1 MTSLISTVGIRYDD
15 FGTPAKLKKT
25 AEAAKK
31 TEKAFDQLG
40 GKAGKAAKGVGLFGK
55 ASVAAGAGAKI
66 GAGGVR
72 AFGAAVKT
80 AVLPLLAFTTA
91 LTGITAIFGTMKEM
105 DFAAAKF
112 ETLGG
117 DSDALIGKLKTLS
130 IELNGAADTAEL
142 TGAAYDV
149 ASAGFTDAAD
159 AAMILK
165 AASLGATGGFTD
177 INTAG
182 GAAVK
187 VLNAYGMGA
196 DQAAALMDK
205 FAQTQADG
213 IITIGQYSQ
222 NIGKVATTA
231 AGLKVP
237 LKEVN
242 AVIAQSTAAGTN
254 IEPAFTGLNSALAK
268 ISSGQAGKKLGIDLN
283 EATLR
288 TEGLSGALKKLEG
301 FSTGELQQAFGIEAF
316 KGIQVAIQDTEKLN
330 QLIANQA
337 DSQGRAKEAA
347 AIAGDTIQGAVK
359 RLSSSFKNI
368 FADQSVLGEIIKR
381 TIQGV
386 SVLVDII
393 GMLDKVVKAVFSVF
407 SGFGSAIAESLGI
420 GESSIVSMTDAWTNV
435 QLEFD
440 RGIKLATV
448 LFSSL
453 GKIIGSVA
461 LAFEPLYKAVPDWI
475 ADAKERFI
483 NFTTNLTN
491 LFKGLAEKLAEIFRK
506 IFGWIGE
513 GIKKVWDL
521 IPEPLKEFLKG
532 AGEKVTDVAGNVA
545 GGLQAGFTKGM
556 GQVGDLWKD
565 MNTGEDGKARIVDM
579 TKFQKAL
586 AEAGGDINAAWKEYL
601 NTTKEVNKQIKE
613 GKKDTENTTPSV
625 NKLKEAFEKVKETI
639 ATGLHNAVMGLIDG
653 TKSLSESLAGIA
665 KQIGSLMLQQAI
677 FSQFGLA
684 GPLSKSAEGSYI
696 ANGIRPFNQGGLV
709 TKPTMGLV
717 GEAGEDEYI
726 IPASKMAQS
735 MQRYSAGAR
744 GESVI
749 PGTGQSSAGGGAD
762 AQTTVNYSGPILNF
776 NSEEFVPKSAIG
788 QIINS
793 AASQGAKAG
802 EARTLSSLQ
811 NSRSRRSNIGL

>member
-55 ASVAAGAGAKI
+55 GAIVAGAGAKI
-66 GAGGVR
+66 GAVGVK
-72 AFGAAVKT
+72 AFGTAIKT
-80 AVLPLLAFTTA
+80 AMGPIGLA
-91 LTGITAIFGTMKEM
+91 LSAIAGLGAAFNTMKEIE
-105 DFAAAKF
+105 FASAKF
-112 ETLGG
+112 RTLGG
-117 DSDALIGKLKTLS
+117 DSDVLSSKLKLVA
-130 IELNGAADTAEL
+130 IELNGAASVAEL

-187 VLNAYGMGA
+187 VLNAYGLGA
-196 DQAAALMDK
+196 KDAGELMDK

-213 IITIGQYSQ
+213 IITIGQYSD

-231 AGLKVP
+231 AGLGVS
-237 LKEVN
+237 LDEVN
-242 AVIAQSTAAGTN
+242 AVLAQSTAAGTN
-254 IEPAFTGLNSALAK
+254 IETAFSGLNSALAK

-288 TEGLSGALKKLEG
+288 TEGHQGALKKLVG
-301 FSTGELQQAFGIEAF
+301 FSTGELQEAFGIEAF

-337 DSQGRAKEAA
+337 DSQGAAQDA
-347 AIAGDTIQGAVK
+347 AIIAGNTISGAWDRVAN
-359 RLSSSFKNI
+359 SFSNL
-368 FADQSVLGEIIKR
+368 FAEQSELGAAIRI
-381 TIQGV
+381 TLQGV
-386 SVLVDII
+386 SVVIDALGIALKTLMLPVRII
-393 GMLDKVVKAVFSVF
+393 AKFLAGMGQAFTDE
-407 SGFGSAIAESLGI
+407 FGKGTSAIVLITKVWTFFLEKVEKGFQLVEAVASALGFAI
-420 GESSIVSMTDAWTNV
+420 GA
-435 QLEFD
+435 
-440 RGIKLATV
+440 
-448 LFSSL
+448 
-453 GKIIGSVA
+453 VA
-461 LAFEPLYKAVPDWI
+461 LAFQPL
-475 ADAKERFI
+475 
-483 NFTTNLTN
+483 FTTVGEWTNFAGEKLTGFGTWMQDF
-491 LFKGLAEKLAEIFRK
+491 FKGVATGVSEWLGSIFSGLKTRITK
-506 IFGWIGE
+506 FYEDLPPWMKKALEWMAGGV
-513 GIKKVWDL
+513 KKVAGAVSNTVQ
-521 IPEPLKEFLKG
+521 G
-532 AGEKVTDVAGNVA
+532 AGEKIGETLNAWNTDEEGNSR
-545 GGLQAGFTKGM
+545 F
-556 GQVGDLWKD
+556 
-565 MNTGEDGKARIVDM
+565 VDM
-579 TKFQKAL
+579 EKFQEAIAK
-586 AEAGGDINAAWKEYL
+586 AGGDINKAWKEYL
-601 NTTKEVNKQIKE
+601 GIVKETNNELDK
-613 GKKDTENTTPSV
+613 GKKKTEETNPAV
-625 NKLKEAFEKVKETI
+625 NKLKEAFEAVKETI
-639 ATGLHNAVMGLIDG
+639 ASGLHSAVMGLIDG
-653 TKSLSESLAGIA
+653 TKSLGESLAGIA
-665 KQIGSLMLQQAI
+665 KQIASLMLKKAI
-677 FSQFGLA
+677 FGAFGLKA
-684 GPLSKSAEGSYI
+684 AEGAYV

-749 PGTGQSSAGGGAD
+749 PGTGQSSSGGGAD

-788 QIINS
+788 EIINS
-793 AASQGAKAG
+793 AASRGAKAG
-802 EARTLSSLQ
+802 EARTLASLQ

>member
-1 MTSLISTVGIRYDD
+1 MASLISTVGIRFDS
-15 FGTPAKLKKT
+15 GGAPQKLKVLEGGANKL
-25 AEAAKK
+25 
-31 TEKAFDQLG
+31 EKAFNRLAG
-40 GKAGKAAKGVGLFGK
+40 KTGKASKGLGLFGK
-55 ASVAAGAGAKI
+55 SAIGAGAGAKA
-66 GAGGVR
+66 GAVGVKV
-72 AFGAAVKT
+72 FDAAVKS
-80 AVLPLLAFTTA
+80 AMLPLLAFTTA
-91 LTGITAIFGTMKEM
+91 LTGITAVFGTMKEM

-130 IELNGAADTAEL
+130 IELNGAANTAEL

-213 IITIGQYSQ
+213 IITIGQYSN

-231 AGLKVP
+231 AALGVP
-237 LKEVN
+237 LGEVN
-242 AVIAQSTAAGTN
+242 AVLAQATAAGTN
-254 IEPAFTGLNSALAK
+254 VEVAFTGLNSALAK

-288 TEGLSGALKKLEG
+288 TEGLQGALKKLEG
-301 FSTGELQQAFGIEAF
+301 FSAGELQNAFGIEAF

-347 AIAGDTIQGAVK
+347 AIAGDTIQGALK

-368 FADQSVLGEIIKR
+368 FADQAALGIIVKR

-386 SVLVDII
+386 SVLVDVI
-393 GMLDKVVKAVFSVF
+393 GMLGKAVNAVFSVF
-407 SGFGSAIAESLGI
+407 SGFGSAIAKSLGI
-420 GESSIVSMTDAWTNV
+420 GESSIVSITDAWVNV

-448 LFSSL
+448 IFSSL

-483 NFTTNLTN
+483 NFTTNLTD

-521 IPEPLKEFLKG
+521 IPEPLKKFLKG
-532 AGEKVTDVAGNVA
+532 AGEKVSDVAGNIA
-545 GGLQAGFTKGM
+545 GGVQEGFTKGM
-556 GQVGDLWKD
+556 GQAGDLWKD
-565 MNTGEDGKARIVDM
+565 MNTGEDGEARIVDM
-579 TKFQKAL
+579 TKFQTAL
-586 AEAGGDINAAWKEYL
+586 AEAGGDINEAWKQYL
-601 NTTKEVNKQIKE
+601 GTVKETNKQLKE
-613 GKKDTENTTPSV
+613 GKKDTEDTTPAV
-625 NKLKEAFEKVKETI
+625 NKLKEAFEAVKETI
-639 ATGLHNAVMGLIDG
+639 ASGLHSAVMGLIDG
-653 TKSLSESLAGIA
+653 TKSLGESLAGIA
-665 KQIGSLMLQQAI
+665 KQIGSLMIKKAI
-677 FSQFGLA
+677 FGAFGLTA
-684 GPLSKSAEGSYI
+684 AEGAYVS
-696 ANGIRPFNQGGLV
+696 NGIRPFAAGGMV

-744 GESVI
+744 GDSVI
-749 PGTGQSSAGGGAD
+749 PGTGQSSAGGASGSS
-762 AQTTVNYSGPILNF
+762 TTVNYSGPILNF
-776 NSEEFVPKSAIG
+776 NSEEFVPKSAVG

-793 AASQGAKAG
+793 AVSRGAAAG
-802 EARTLSSLQ
+802 ENRTLSTLK
-811 NSRSRRSNIGL
+811 NSRSRRSSLGL

>member
-31 TEKAFDQLG
+31 TEKAFNQLG
-40 GKAGKAAKGVGLFGK
+40 GKAGQAAKKVGLFGK
-55 ASVAAGAGAKI
+55 ASVVAGAGAKV
-66 GAGGVR
+66 GAVGVK
-72 AFGAAVKT
+72 AFGMAVKT

-91 LTGITAIFGTMKEM
+91 LTGVTAIFGTMKEM
-105 DFAAAKF
+105 DFASAKF

-196 DQAAALMDK
+196 DQAASLMDK

-237 LKEVN
+237 LEEVN

-254 IEPAFTGLNSALAK
+254 IETAFSGLNSALAK

-288 TEGLSGALKKLEG
+288 TEGLAGALKKLEG
-301 FSTGELQQAFGIEAF
+301 FSTGELQEAFGIEAF
-316 KGIQVAIQDTEKLN
+316 KGIQVAVEDTEKLN
-330 QLIANQA
+330 KLIANQA
-337 DSQGRAKEAA
+337 ESQGRAKEAA
-347 AIAGDTIQGAVK
+347 AIAGDTIQGALK

-368 FADQSVLGEIIKR
+368 FADQAALGIIVKR

-393 GMLDKVVKAVFSVF
+393 GMLGKAVNAVFSVF
-407 SGFGSAIAESLGI
+407 SGFGSAIAKSLGI
-420 GESSIVSMTDAWTNV
+420 GESSIVSLTDAWIKV

-448 LFSSL
+448 IFSSL

-475 ADAKERFI
+475 ADARERFI
-483 NFTTNLTN
+483 HFTTQLTN

-513 GIKKVWDL
+513 GIKKVWEL
-521 IPEPLKEFLKG
+521 IPPKLRGFLEG
-532 AGEKVTDVAGNVA
+532 AGEKVADVAGNVA
-545 GGLQAGFTKGM
+545 GGLQEGFTKGM
-556 GQVGDLWKD
+556 GQAGDLWER
-565 MNTGEDGKARIVDM
+565 MNTGEDGEARIVDM

-586 AEAGGDINAAWKEYL
+586 ADAGGDINAAWKEYL
-601 NTTKEVNKQIKE
+601 NTTKEVNTQLKE
-613 GKKDTENTTPSV
+613 GKKDTEETTPKV
-625 NKLKEAFEKVKETI
+625 NKLKEAFESVKETI
-639 ATGLHNAVMGLIDG
+639 AGGLHNAVMGLIDG
-653 TKSLSESLAGIA
+653 TKSLGESLAGIA
-665 KQIGSLMLQQAI
+665 KQIASLMLKKAI
-677 FSQFGLA
+677 FGAFGLQA
-684 GPLSKSAEGSYI
+684 AEGAYV

-776 NSEEFVPKSAIG
+776 NSEEFVPKSAVG

-793 AASQGAKAG
+793 AASKGAAAG
-802 EARTLSSLQ
+802 ESRTMSTLR
-811 NSRSRRSNIGL
+811 NSRGARARIGM

>member
-1 MTSLISTVGIRYDD
+1 VASLISTVGIRFDS
-15 FGTPAKLKKT
+15 GGAPQKLKVLEGGANKL
-25 AEAAKK
+25 
-31 TEKAFDQLG
+31 EKAFNRLAG
-40 GKAGKAAKGVGLFGK
+40 KTGKASKGLGLFGK
-55 ASVAAGAGAKI
+55 SAIGAGAGAKA
-66 GAGGVR
+66 GAVGVKV
-72 AFGAAVKT
+72 FDAAVKS
-80 AVLPLLAFTTA
+80 AMLPLLAFTTA
-91 LTGITAIFGTMKEM
+91 LTGITAVFGTMKEM

-130 IELNGAADTAEL
+130 IELNGAANTAEL

-213 IITIGQYSQ
+213 IITIGQYSN

-231 AGLKVP
+231 AALGVP
-237 LKEVN
+237 LGEVN
-242 AVIAQSTAAGTN
+242 AVLAQATAAGTN
-254 IEPAFTGLNSALAK
+254 VEVAFTGLNSALAK

-288 TEGLSGALKKLEG
+288 TEGLQGALKKLEG
-301 FSTGELQQAFGIEAF
+301 FSAGELQNAFGIEAF

-347 AIAGDTIQGAVK
+347 AIAGDTIQGALK

-368 FADQSVLGEIIKR
+368 FADQAALGIIVKR

-386 SVLVDII
+386 SVLVDVI
-393 GMLDKVVKAVFSVF
+393 GMLGKAVNAVFSVF
-407 SGFGSAIAESLGI
+407 SGFGSAIAKSLGI
-420 GESSIVSMTDAWTNV
+420 GESSIVSITDAWVNV

-448 LFSSL
+448 IFSSL

-483 NFTTNLTN
+483 NFTTNLTD

-521 IPEPLKEFLKG
+521 IPEPLKKFLKG
-532 AGEKVTDVAGNVA
+532 AGEKVSDVAGNIA
-545 GGLQAGFTKGM
+545 GGVQEGFTKGM
-556 GQVGDLWKD
+556 GQAGDLWKD
-565 MNTGEDGKARIVDM
+565 MNTGEDGEARIVDM
-579 TKFQKAL
+579 TKFQTAL
-586 AEAGGDINAAWKEYL
+586 AEAGGDINEAWKQYL
-601 NTTKEVNKQIKE
+601 GTVKETNKQLKE
-613 GKKDTENTTPSV
+613 GKKDTEDTTPAV
-625 NKLKEAFEKVKETI
+625 NKLKEAFEAVKETI
-639 ATGLHNAVMGLIDG
+639 ASGLHSAVMGLIDG
-653 TKSLSESLAGIA
+653 TKSLGESLAGIA
-665 KQIGSLMLQQAI
+665 KQIGSLMIKKAI
-677 FSQFGLA
+677 FGAFGLTA
-684 GPLSKSAEGSYI
+684 AEGAYVS
-696 ANGIRPFNQGGLV
+696 NGIRPFAAGGMV

-744 GESVI
+744 GDSVI
-749 PGTGQSSAGGGAD
+749 PGTGQSSAGGASGSS
-762 AQTTVNYSGPILNF
+762 TTVNYSGPILNF
-776 NSEEFVPKSAIG
+776 NSEEFVPKSAVG

-793 AASQGAKAG
+793 AVSRGAAAG
-802 EARTLSSLQ
+802 ENRTLSTLK
-811 NSRSRRSNIGL
+811 NSRSRRSSLGL

>member
-1 MTSLISTVGIRYDD
+1 VTSLISTVGIRYDD

-31 TEKAFDQLG
+31 TEKAFNQLG
-40 GKAGKAAKGVGLFGK
+40 GKAGQAAKKVGLFGK
-55 ASVAAGAGAKI
+55 ASVVAGAGAKV
-66 GAGGVR
+66 GAVGVK
-72 AFGAAVKT
+72 AFGMAVKT

-91 LTGITAIFGTMKEM
+91 LTGVTAIFGTMKEM
-105 DFAAAKF
+105 DFASAKF

-196 DQAAALMDK
+196 DQAASLMDK

-237 LKEVN
+237 LEEVN

-254 IEPAFTGLNSALAK
+254 IETAFSGLNSALAK

-288 TEGLSGALKKLEG
+288 TEGLAGALKKLEG
-301 FSTGELQQAFGIEAF
+301 FSTGELQEAFGIEAF
-316 KGIQVAIQDTEKLN
+316 KGIQVAVEDTEKLN
-330 QLIANQA
+330 KLIANQA
-337 DSQGRAKEAA
+337 ESQGRAKEAA
-347 AIAGDTIQGAVK
+347 AIAGDTIQGALK

-368 FADQSVLGEIIKR
+368 FADQAALGIIVKR

-386 SVLVDII
+386 SVLVDVI
-393 GMLDKVVKAVFSVF
+393 GMLGKAVNAVFSVF
-407 SGFGSAIAESLGI
+407 SGFGSAIAKSLGI
-420 GESSIVSMTDAWTNV
+420 GESSIVSLTDAWIKV

-440 RGIKLATV
+440 KGIKLATV
-448 LFSSL
+448 IFSSL

-475 ADAKERFI
+475 ADARERFI
-483 NFTTNLTN
+483 HFTTQLTN

-513 GIKKVWDL
+513 GIKKVWEL
-521 IPEPLKEFLKG
+521 IPPKLRGFLEG
-532 AGEKVTDVAGNVA
+532 AATKVGDVAGNVA
-545 GGLQAGFTKGM
+545 GGLQEGFTKGM
-556 GQVGDLWKD
+556 GQAGDLWER
-565 MNTGEDGKARIVDM
+565 MNTGEDGEARIVDM
-579 TKFQKAL
+579 TKFQQAL
-586 AEAGGDINAAWKEYL
+586 ADAGGDINAAWKEYL
-601 NTTKEVNKQIKE
+601 NTTKEVNKELEK
-613 GKKDTENTTPSV
+613 GTSNTENKSVPAV
-625 NKLKEAFEKVKETI
+625 NKLKEAFEQVKETI
-639 ATGLHNAVMGLIDG
+639 ASGLHSAVMGLIDG
-653 TKSLSESLAGIA
+653 TKSLGESLAGIA
-665 KQIGSLMLQQAI
+665 KQIGSLMIKKAI
-677 FSQFGLA
+677 FTKFGLA
-684 GPLSKSAEGSYI
+684 EGGYV

-793 AASQGAKAG
+793 AASKGAKAG
-802 EARTLSSLQ
+802 ESRTMSTLR
-811 NSRSRRSNIGL
+811 NSRGARARVGM